1 MSLLFAAKLN
11 LNTASVEELEKL
23 PGIGK
28 VIAQRIVE
36 YRKTHGA
43 FKSLEELKKVKGI
56 GPKKFKI
63 LKKYLQIEPPQLEE
77 DSLKKEEVVNSGDS
91 QEKNTSIKIYYY
103 IDEKGIIHYTQ
114 FPELVPPKYK
124 HSLKLFH

>member
-43 FKSLEELKKVKGI
+43 FNSLEELK
-56 GPKKFKI
+56 
-63 LKKYLQIEPPQLEE
+63 
-77 DSLKKEEVVNSGDS
+77 
-91 QEKNTSIKIYYY
+91 
-103 IDEKGIIHYTQ
+103 
-114 FPELVPPKYK
+114 
-124 HSLKLFH
+124 

>member
-36 YRKTHGA
+36 YRKTYGA

-114 FPELVPPKYK
+114 FPELVPAKYK
-124 HSLKLFH
+124 QSLRLFH